1 MHKENADERDKA
13 PQGPGTDSPATWLAE
28 GLRRLI
34 EQVHDHTLQEFAE
47 QTMPILYQMG
57 QIETKQQQSIYHL
70 EVIRKQLEAFL
81 ANNKLLENASLENQ
95 TLTKQHYED
104 HVILPMVRSIFPV
117 FDIIQDSRNSWNGN
131 GGLADQQI
139 MDFANAIWTQ
149 LQQFLLN
156 YDVDIISHKPK
167 ATFEHQIMKPVRTEP
182 TNNRDLDGLMA
193 RSLQVGLKFGKH
205 RLLRLE
211 TVSLYKY
218 RPSQIETVTLNER
231 KEHDSTRN

>member
-13 PQGPGTDSPATWLAE
+13 PRGPGIDGPATRLAE
-28 GLRRLI
+28 GLKQLI
-34 EQVHDHTLQEFAE
+34 EQAHDHTLQEFAE
-47 QTMPILYQMG
+47 QTMPMLYQMG
-57 QIETKQQQSIYHL
+57 QIETKQQQSIYSL
-70 EVIRKQLEAFL
+70 EAIKKQLEAFL
-81 ANNKLLENASLENQ
+81 ANNKLLENAGSTNQ
-95 TLTKQHYED
+95 LLGKQHYED
-104 HVILPMVRSIFPV
+104 HIILPMVRSIFPV
-117 FDIIQDSRNSWNGN
+117 FDIIQDSRNSWNSN

-156 YDVDIISHKPK
+156 YDVAIISHKPK
-167 ATFEHQIMKPVRTEP
+167 ATFEPQIMKPVRTEP

-193 RSLQVGLKFGKH
+193 GSLQVGFRLGRR

-218 RPSQIETVTLNER
+218 HPSETKTVTSNER
-231 KEHDSTRN
+231 VET